1 MQETT
6 DLLNESNS
14 SQDKLWTEYPEQ
26 MAAFVGLSNAIKA
39 PGSLDVKY
47 KYLIA
52 LALGI
57 TAHCDWCIA
66 AHTRNALAAG
76 ATREEILEASWMAVL
91 MGGGPALM
99 FMQVVQKALEDL
111 SPQGEAVSRQAA

>member
-1 MQETT
+1 MQETM

-14 SQDKLWTEYPEQ
+14 SQDKLWTEWPEQ
-26 MAAFVGLSNAIKA
+26 MAAFASFSNAAKA
-39 PGSLDVKY
+39 PGALETKY

-57 TAHCDWCIA
+57 NAHCDWCIA
-66 AHTRNALAAG
+66 AHTRNALDAG

-111 SPQGEAVSRQAA
+111 SAQG

>member
-1 MQETT
+1 MQETM
-6 DLLNESNS
+6 DLLNESSAN
-14 SQDKLWTEYPEQ
+14 QDKLWTEYPEQ
-26 MAAFVGLSNAIKA
+26 MAAFVSFSNAVKA
-39 PGSLDVKY
+39 PGSLDTKY

-57 TAHCDWCIA
+57 TAHCEWCIA
-66 AHTRNALAAG
+66 AHTRNALEAG

-111 SPQGEAVSRQAA
+111 SAQS

>member
-1 MQETT
+1 MRETM
-6 DLLNESNS
+6 DLLNESNAN
-14 SQDKLWTEYPEQ
+14 QDKLWTEYPEQ
-26 MAAFVGLSNAIKA
+26 MAAFVGLSNAVKI
-39 PGSLDVKY
+39 PGALDAKY

-57 TAHCDWCIA
+57 NAHCDWCIA
-66 AHTRNALAAG
+66 AHTRNALEAG

-111 SPQGEAVSRQAA
+111 SSQS

>member
-1 MQETT
+1 MQETM
-6 DLLNESNS
+6 DLLNEFSSNH
-14 SQDKLWTEYPEQ
+14 DKLWTEYPEQ
-26 MAAFVGLSNAIKA
+26 MAAFMGLSNAVKT

-57 TAHCDWCIA
+57 NAHCDWCIA
-66 AHTRNALAAG
+66 THTRNALEAG

-111 SPQGEAVSRQAA
+111 SPQN

>member
-14 SQDKLWTEYPEQ
+14 SQDKLWAEWPEK
-26 MAAFVGLSNAIKA
+26 MAAFAGLSNAVKA
-39 PGSLDVKY
+39 PGSLDVRY

-57 TAHCDWCIA
+57 NAHCDWCIA
-66 AHTRNALAAG
+66 AHTRNALEAG
-76 ATREEILEASWMAVL
+76 ATREEILEASWVAVL

-99 FMQVVQKALEDL
+99 YMQVVQKALEDL
-111 SPQGEAVSRQAA
+111 AAQG